1 MSPSEPLPSTEGAL
15 RPRRRSAANRSA
27 LEFLALFL
35 VLLSSTAGVIAFG
48 AVRLYESGPLA
59 TLIYVALVLWGWR
72 LLKNPDIEAPVLP
85 PAFLPMLFALLYVG
99 IMSLFSRPSH
109 SAHVK
114 FLVMAT
120 GPVAYLLWS
129 GLGGRSGRWRWALLL
144 WLVIVSILAWY
155 AVVQDQRGTRMV
167 LWMERPADY
176 GMRAS
181 GTLACPNH
189 FAHLLVMA
197 ICVGAALAFSPGT
210 GSATRLIGAY
220 VAIVSL
226 YPFFLTRSRAGLIGL
241 ASGLAVMTLA
251 AAARRGLKWLALAM
265 IATPATVTGGV
276 WAILRYS
283 PVWRARFE
291 QMLRGIETGND
302 FRPQCWKMTWHMIKM
317 RPWFGWGGGSY
328 EWAEPAYQT
337 YSHTHTAVYAHS
349 EPLHLAM
356 EYGGIGLALLGLAA
370 LVWLVRALVLA
381 YRAPETRLAGPTIG
395 AIGAVVASLVH
406 GLFDFNLHIY
416 SNSHAL
422 ILVMGTAM
430 AVHARAGGLPQFPR
444 WTPRMRRLLGLAF
457 VLFGLIMAAS
467 VARSTYSHYLVKW
480 ADSEQAKAV
489 TREELRRL
497 ESRYLLAVRLDS
509 GNFDAWRE
517 IGRIRKNLAAQYTDA
532 PERSQWIADA
542 FAAYRRALAINPYDT
557 GALHGLAQ
565 LHRMEGDNEKALE
578 YLREMTRLQ
587 PKRAYFHVL
596 LGHHCE
602 QMGLLEE
609 ALKAFRAA
617 YDLHDRS
624 LAVRVKIP
632 MLQKRLQESRQSAP

>member
-1 MSPSEPLPSTEGAL
+1 MSRPETLPGREDA
-15 RPRRRSAANRSA
+15 PRSSRRSAANRSA
-27 LEFLALFL
+27 LEFLALVL
-35 VLLSSTAGVIAFG
+35 LLLSSTVGVIGFG

-59 TLIYVALVLWGWR
+59 ALIYIAFVLLGWR
-72 LLKNPDIEAPVLP
+72 LLRKPDIEAPVLP
-85 PAFLPMLFALLYVG
+85 PALAPMLLALLYVG
-99 IMSLFSRPSH
+99 LMSLFSKPSH

-120 GPVAYLLWS
+120 GPVAYLLWTA
-129 GLGGRSGRWRWALLL
+129 LGGRGGRWRWALLIF
-144 WLVIVSILAWY
+144 LVIVSVVAWY
-155 AVVQDQRGTRMV
+155 AIVQHQRGTRMV

-181 GTLACPNH
+181 GTFACPNH
-189 FAHLLVMA
+189 FAHLLVVA
-197 ICVGAALAFSPGT
+197 ICVGAALALSPGV

-226 YPFFLTRSRAGLIGL
+226 YPFFLTRSRAGLVGL
-241 ASGLAVMTLA
+241 AAGFAVMTLA
-251 AAARRGLKWLALAM
+251 AAARRGLRWVAVALVV
-265 IATPATVTGGV
+265 TPAAIAGGA
-276 WAILRYS
+276 WAILTYS
-283 PVWRARFE
+283 PIWRARFE
-291 QMLRGIETGND
+291 EMLRGIETGND

-317 RPWFGWGGGSY
+317 RPWLGWGGGSY

-370 LVWLVRALVLA
+370 LAWLVRAFILA

-395 AIGAVVASLVH
+395 AIGVVVASLVH

-416 SNSHAL
+416 SNSHAV

-430 AVHARAGGLPQFPR
+430 AIHARAGGLPQFPR
-444 WTPRMRRLLGLAF
+444 WSPRLRRILGLVF
-457 VLFGLIMAAS
+457 VLFGLLMAAA

-489 TREELRRL
+489 TREELQRL

-509 GNFDAWRE
+509 GNFEAWRE
-517 IGRIRKNLAAQYTDA
+517 IGRIRKNLAVKYSDA
-532 PERSQWIADA
+532 PERNQWIADA

-565 LHRMEGDNEKALE
+565 LHRMQGDSEKALE